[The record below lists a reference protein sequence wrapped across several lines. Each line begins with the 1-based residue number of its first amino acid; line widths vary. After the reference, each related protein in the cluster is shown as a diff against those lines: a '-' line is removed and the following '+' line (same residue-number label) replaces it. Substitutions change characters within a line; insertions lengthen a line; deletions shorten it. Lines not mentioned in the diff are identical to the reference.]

1 MENLDKVK
9 KYYNFEFTDEWGV
22 QDFYI
27 YEESTADG
35 YSVYVA
41 IDDPK
46 KGICV
51 GENVYY
57 YDSDL
62 QDALVDHIKYSSKL
76 DKDIIYVDD
85 LNSFYVEEAI
95 DVLNELMEDEL
106 SEKL

>member
-46 KGICV
+46 NGICV
-51 GENVYY
+51 GRKMYIITI
-57 YDSDL
+57 SDL
-62 QDALVDHIKYSSKL
+62 QDALVDHIKIQL
-76 DKDIIYVDD
+76 
-85 LNSFYVEEAI
+85 
-95 DVLNELMEDEL
+95 
-106 SEKL
+106 